1 MKEQGSLIV
10 VSGFSGAG
18 KGTLMKNL
26 LRRGDRYALSVS
38 MTTRSPRPGE
48 ADGKD
53 YYFVSTEKFEETIKA
68 GGLLEYAKYCDH
80 YYGTPK
86 QAVLSRMAEGKDVL
100 LEIDVQGGRQIK
112 KIFPETVLV
121 FIVTPDAK
129 TLLERLR
136 GRGSESED
144 VIHSRIARAADESRI
159 IPDYDYVLVNEEG
172 DLDACTD
179 RLEDIIC
186 ASHFRTGSNR
196 ELIES
201 LDRGLHELI

>member
-1 MKEQGSLIV
+1 
-10 VSGFSGAG
+10 
-18 KGTLMKNL
+18 
-26 LRRGDRYALSVS
+26 

-121 FIVTPDAK
+121 LLSRRMQRLCLRDSADAVRRVR
-129 TLLERLR
+129 TSYIHGSR
-136 GRGSESED
+136 GRRMSPGSF
-144 VIHSRIARAADESRI
+144 RITITCS
-159 IPDYDYVLVNEEG
+159 
-172 DLDACTD
+172 
-179 RLEDIIC
+179 
-186 ASHFRTGSNR
+186 
-196 ELIES
+196 
-201 LDRGLHELI
+201 

>member
-121 FIVTPDAK
+121 FIFGQDTFNKVHNLKDRSYGMNGVITP
-129 TLLERLR
+129 
-136 GRGSESED
+136 
-144 VIHSRIARAADESRI
+144 
-159 IPDYDYVLVNEEG
+159 
-172 DLDACTD
+172 
-179 RLEDIIC
+179 
-186 ASHFRTGSNR
+186 
-196 ELIES
+196 
-201 LDRGLHELI
+201 